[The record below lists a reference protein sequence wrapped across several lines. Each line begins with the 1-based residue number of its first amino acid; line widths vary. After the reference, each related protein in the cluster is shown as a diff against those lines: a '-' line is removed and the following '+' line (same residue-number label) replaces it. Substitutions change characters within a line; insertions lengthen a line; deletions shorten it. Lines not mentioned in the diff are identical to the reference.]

1 MDYVRVGT
9 NNIQTI
15 NDATRFLDD
24 GGDISGVPDDFLLEA
39 IRGSS
44 RFTQGNAETAGIN
57 GAPRLFTDTRTGRR
71 YLSKYEQTSYIPNE
85 DIAEV
90 LGNNIAGRLGF
101 PVGGMRFAGP
111 ATMARRNK
119 NGKFNNISAS
129 PGRPILLEH
138 ADNYTTGGVRRPEW
152 NMNDDPSQ
160 LVNAAILDYI
170 LLNPD
175 RHTDNYFV
183 SGDQQRPRFVPIDA
197 SMGFQNARYRP
208 KDIEPGEQPDLSGV
222 EGIRAF
228 ARSVRNGTV
237 PSIRKRVF
245 NAPINQ
251 LTTIRQELRDEI
263 ARTQQRLRASEER
276 TPFEIVARKAV
287 LAAGST
293 DPGSTT
299 RRPRETTVEFDQNG
313 VNDSTNRFIQ
323 YPSRRINAF
332 LNLTPDEILDA
343 LLS

>member
-1 MDYVRVGT
+1 MHT
-9 NNIQTI
+9 QTC
-15 NDATRFLDD
+15 RF
-24 GGDISGVPDDFLLEA
+24 S
-39 IRGSS
+39 
-44 RFTQGNAETAGIN
+44 
-57 GAPRLFTDTRTGRR
+57 
-71 YLSKYEQTSYIPNE
+71 
-85 DIAEV
+85 
-90 LGNNIAGRLGF
+90 
-101 PVGGMRFAGP
+101 
-111 ATMARRNK
+111 K
-119 NGKFNNISAS
+119 NGKFNNISES
-129 PGRPILLEH
+129 PGRPVLLEH
-138 ADNYTTGGVRRPEW
+138 ADNYTTNGVRRPSW
-152 NMNDDPSQ
+152 NMESDPSQ

-175 RHTDNYFV
+175 RHADNYFV

-208 KDIEPGEQPDLSGV
+208 KDINPGEQPDLSGI

-228 ARSVRNGTV
+228 SRSVRKGTV
-237 PSIRKRVF
+237 PSIRERVF

-276 TPFEIVARKAV
+276 TPFEVVARKAV

-343 LLS
+343 MLARS